1 MLRRNI
7 IVDVLMLLVA
17 VLAGLLLSNNDQ
29 TEYSELLSHG
39 GMSEQAY
46 VYKSHSGARMS
57 TAVAKLN
64 ANDKLQNY
72 QVQFAASKNIT
83 YLFAKGN
90 YTSVPLL
97 SGHMMGADDYQSS
110 LPVAV
115 VGQNVA
121 NKAYN
126 TSTQRYYR
134 YHNKYIPIVGV
145 VGTRLQNQL
154 NDRVFFSASS
164 SRTTTMNPQL
174 KDVEIMVDGADAQ
187 HTRMF
192 GKVFGD
198 THPRRILYATAHHH
212 SGWWTRNWRTLLG
225 LIGLIIG
232 AAAVGLLTAGITPR
246 PQTSG
251 LNGLLRNNY
260 LRGLTVSY
268 LPGVGIAM
276 VIGTIFSWLRFYITD
291 HFRLL
296 LIVVLLMLVYWFSA
310 YLFIHQRSRKEDQR
324 AITQ

>member
-1 MLRRNI
+1 MLRRNL

-17 VLAGLLLSNNDQ
+17 VLTGLVLSNNDQ
-29 TEYSELLSHG
+29 TEYSDMLSHG
-39 GMSEQAY
+39 GMSEQAL
-46 VYKSHSGARMS
+46 VYNSQSSDRIS
-57 TAVAKLN
+57 DAVAKLD
-64 ANDKLQNY
+64 ANKKLKNY
-72 QVQFAASKNIT
+72 QVQFAASRNMS

-97 SGHMMGADDYQSS
+97 SGHTMGTDDYSSS
-110 LPVAV
+110 LPVAM

-134 YHNKYIPIVGV
+134 YHGKYIPIVGV
-145 VGTRLQNQL
+145 VGTRMKNEL
-154 NDRVFFSASS
+154 NDRIFFSASS
-164 SRTTTMNPQL
+164 GRTKTMDPQL

-187 HTRMF
+187 HTHMF

-198 THPRRILYATAHHH
+198 MHPKRILYATAQHH
-212 SGWWTRNWRTLLG
+212 SGWWQRNWRTMLG
-225 LIGLIIG
+225 LAGLIIA
-232 AAAVGLLTAGITPR
+232 AAAVGMLTAAMTPR

-251 LNGLLRNNY
+251 LDGPLRNNY
-260 LRGLTVSY
+260 LRGLTIGY
-268 LPGVGIAM
+268 LPGVGAAM
-276 VIGTIFSWLRFYITD
+276 VIGTIVSWLRFYITD

-296 LIVVLLMLVYWFSA
+296 LVAVLLILVYLLST
-310 YLFIHQRSRKEDQR
+310 YVFIYQRSRKEDQR